1 MFGMDLGKMLSGD
14 GGGMGGMFG
23 GSILNMVKGQL
34 SSPKT
39 RKMITGKVV
48 EMAQHLAQSFTMEE
62 HASIKKNYEVDA
74 NDLKAEYEKLV
85 VEITGKYGED
95 AVNKKDVIE
104 AEIKEC
110 YAETQKRMGELFKQT
125 EILLKESTISRTDI
139 SILSTL
145 RPISAKNEQGQ
156 IMLVEDNNGTMI
168 EKIEDAIFIDILV
181 KGKSRKTL
189 QLDEFLA
196 SMLDQMDNE
205 EKK

>member
-1 MFGMDLGKMLSGD
+1 MFGLDLGKMLSGD

-48 EMAQHLAQSFTMEE
+48 EMAQHLAQSFTIEE
-62 HASIKKNYEVDA
+62 HASVKKNYEVEA
-74 NDLKAEYEKLV
+74 NNLKAEYEKLV

-110 YAETQKRMGELFKQT
+110 YAETQKRMTELFKQT
-125 EILLKESTISRTDI
+125 EVLLKESTISKNDI

-145 RPISAKNEQGQ
+145 RPTTSKNEQGQ
-156 IMLVEDNNGTMI
+156 IMLVEDNKGTMI
-168 EKIEDAIFIDILV
+168 EKIEDSIFIDILV
-181 KGKSRKTL
+181 KGQVRKTL

-196 SMLDQMDNE
+196 SMLEQMDSE

>member
-1 MFGMDLGKMLSGD
+1 MFGLDLGKMLSGD

-48 EMAQHLAQSFTMEE
+48 EMAQHLAQSFTIEE
-62 HASIKKNYEVDA
+62 HASVKKNYEVEA
-74 NDLKAEYEKLV
+74 NNLKAEYEKIV

-110 YAETQKRMGELFKQT
+110 YAETQKRMTELFKQT
-125 EILLKESTISRTDI
+125 EVLLKESTISKNDI

-145 RPISAKNEQGQ
+145 RPTTSKNEQGQ
-156 IMLVEDNNGTMI
+156 IMLVEDNKGTMI
-168 EKIEDAIFIDILV
+168 EKIEDSIFIDILV
-181 KGKSRKTL
+181 KGQVRKTL

-196 SMLDQMDNE
+196 SMLEQMDSE

>member
-125 EILLKESTISRTDI
+125 EVLLKESTISKNDI

-181 KGKSRKTL
+181 KGQSRKTP

-196 SMLDQMDNE
+196 SMLEQMDSE

>member
-1 MFGMDLGKMLSGD
+1 MFGLDLGKMLSGD

-48 EMAQHLAQSFTMEE
+48 EMAQHLAQNFTIEE
-62 HASIKKNYEVDA
+62 HASVKKNYEVEA
-74 NDLKAEYEKLV
+74 NNLKAEYEKLV

-125 EILLKESTISRTDI
+125 EVILKESTISKNDI

-156 IMLVEDNNGTMI
+156 IVLVEDNNGTMI

-181 KGKSRKTL
+181 KGQSRKTL

-196 SMLDQMDNE
+196 SMLEQMDSE

>member
-1 MFGMDLGKMLSGD
+1 MFGLDLGKMLSGD

-48 EMAQHLAQSFTMEE
+48 EMAQHLAQSFTIEE
-62 HASIKKNYEVDA
+62 HASVKKNYEVEA
-74 NDLKAEYEKLV
+74 NNLKAEYEKIV

-95 AVNKKDVIE
+95 AVNKKDVID

-110 YAETQKRMGELFKQT
+110 YAETQKRMTELFKQT
-125 EILLKESTISRTDI
+125 EVLLKESTISKNDI

-145 RPISAKNEQGQ
+145 RPTTSKNEQGQ
-156 IMLVEDNNGTMI
+156 IMLVEDNKGTMI
-168 EKIEDAIFIDILV
+168 EKIEDSIFIDILV
-181 KGKSRKTL
+181 KGQVRKTL

-196 SMLDQMDNE
+196 SMLEQMDSE

>member
-125 EILLKESTISRTDI
+125 EVLLKESTISKNDI

-181 KGKSRKTL
+181 KGQSRKTL

-196 SMLDQMDNE
+196 SMLEQMDSE

>member
-1 MFGMDLGKMLSGD
+1 MFGLDLGKMLSGD

-48 EMAQHLAQSFTMEE
+48 EMAQHLAQSFTIEE
-62 HASIKKNYEVDA
+62 HTSVKKNYEVEA
-74 NDLKAEYEKLV
+74 NNLKAEYEKIV

-95 AVNKKDVIE
+95 AVNKKDVID

-110 YAETQKRMGELFKQT
+110 YAETQKRMTELFKQT
-125 EILLKESTISRTDI
+125 EVLLKESTISKNDI

-145 RPISAKNEQGQ
+145 RPTTSKNEQGQ
-156 IMLVEDNNGTMI
+156 IMLVEDNKGTMI
-168 EKIEDAIFIDILV
+168 EKIEDSIFIDILV
-181 KGKSRKTL
+181 KGQVRKTL

-196 SMLDQMDNE
+196 SMLEQMDSE

>member
-48 EMAQHLAQSFTMEE
+48 EMAQHLAQSFTIEE
-62 HASIKKNYEVDA
+62 HASVKKNYEVEA
-74 NDLKAEYEKLV
+74 NNLKAEYEKLV

-110 YAETQKRMGELFKQT
+110 YAETQKRMTELFKQT
-125 EILLKESTISRTDI
+125 EVILKESTISKNDI

-156 IMLVEDNNGTMI
+156 IVLVEDNNGTMM

-181 KGKSRKTL
+181 KGQSRKTL

-196 SMLDQMDNE
+196 SMLEQMDNE
-205 EKK
+205 EK

>member
-1 MFGMDLGKMLSGD
+1 MFGLDLGKMLSGD

-48 EMAQHLAQSFTMEE
+48 EMAQHLAQNFTMEE
-62 HASIKKNYEVDA
+62 HASIKKNYEVEA
-74 NDLKAEYEKLV
+74 NNLKAEYEKLV

-95 AVNKKDVIE
+95 AINKKDVIE

-110 YAETQKRMGELFKQT
+110 YAETQKRMTELFKQT
-125 EILLKESTISRTDI
+125 EVLLKESTISKNDI

-145 RPISAKNEQGQ
+145 KPISAKNDQGQ
-156 IMLVEDNNGTMI
+156 IVLVEDNNGTMI
-168 EKIEDAIFIDILV
+168 EKFEDAIFIDILV
-181 KGKSRKTL
+181 KGQSRKTL

-196 SMLDQMDNE
+196 SMLEQMDNE
-205 EKK
+205 EK

>member
-1 MFGMDLGKMLSGD
+1 MFGLDLGKMLSGD

-48 EMAQHLAQSFTMEE
+48 EMAQHLAQSFTIEE
-62 HASIKKNYEVDA
+62 HASVKKNYEVEA
-74 NDLKAEYEKLV
+74 NNLKAEYEKLV

-125 EILLKESTISRTDI
+125 EVILKESTISKNDI

-156 IMLVEDNNGTMI
+156 IVLVEDNNGTMI

-181 KGKSRKTL
+181 KGQSRKTL

-196 SMLDQMDNE
+196 SMLEQMDSE

>member
-125 EILLKESTISRTDI
+125 EVLLKESTISKNDI

-196 SMLDQMDNE
+196 SMLEQMDSE